1 MTKSDEM
8 TDVLNLWNDSHWPT
22 MEVLAQ
28 VSAERRHQY
37 QKWGQQDRPDG
48 TDPWFSGNA
57 DIYKMRNEV
66 NAQYGADNWLNI
78 LEEEVYEAAAE
89 TNTAAL
95 RKELVQVAAVAV
107 AWIEAIDRR
116 DH

>member
-1 MTKSDEM
+1 MIEDFERVLM
-8 TDVLNLWNDSHWPT
+8 DVAWERS
-22 MEVLAQ
+22 AQ
-28 VSAERRHQY
+28 NE
-37 QKWGQQDRPDG
+37 KWGEQNWPDG
-48 TDPWFSGNA
+48 TDPWFSNNA

-66 NAQYGADNWLNI
+66 NARYGAENWLNI

-89 TNTAAL
+89 TDVERL

-116 DH
+116 A